1 MTPLIASLII
11 SQVLEYCPGGELFTL
26 LQVLFR
32 SVIAVHGHRWPPI
45 AAESRGVSLIATE
58 CHCVS
63 LLQAERK
70 FTDPH
75 ACFYAS
81 SVMLAFEYL
90 HDLNVISSPRSQA
103 GDHPVRR
110 RL

>member
-1 MTPLIASLII
+1 MVT
-11 SQVLEYCPGGELFTL
+11 EY
-26 LQVLFR
+26 
-32 SVIAVHGHRWPPI
+32 
-45 AAESRGVSLIATE
+45 
-58 CHCVS
+58 HCVS

-90 HDLNVISSPRSQA
+90 HDLNVICRDLKPEIILIAAASE
-103 GDHPVRR
+103 G
-110 RL
+110 L

>member
-1 MTPLIASLII
+1 
-11 SQVLEYCPGGELFTL
+11 VLFTL
-26 LQVLFR
+26 LF
-32 SVIAVHGHRWPPI
+32 
-45 AAESRGVSLIATE
+45 T
-58 CHCVS
+58 

-103 GDHPVRR
+103 GDHPDRR